1 MAITSVKAIT
11 KFLAD
16 KSIGFKKINSK
27 KYQFNL
33 YQETYIFNTE
43 LKTAQVGQ
51 LISIVDDF
59 DVWIPKN
66 CQLVSD
72 IKISDI
78 NRAEKTQDNLIDI
91 KKIPTEHDGYYFPE
105 FAKNIARRINNGSN
119 LFFTGESGAGKT
131 ECVEKF
137 ASLFGQTLLS
147 VDFSAGTNSQ
157 ELIGKFIVRNGQ
169 TEFVY
174 GIVPLAMKNGWWLN
188 FNELDYAAP
197 DNLSILQGVLTGK
210 ELLIS
215 QNENEIIKPH
225 KNFRLFATAN
235 TKGRGTDTGYTG
247 TNFLNLAF
255 LDRFSIFEFDY
266 TKHEPKI
273 VDTILNNQDSVLTNM
288 LVNLFKLLRTA
299 SKEGK
304 ILNSVFSTRR
314 LKEIAGSIYAGES
327 LADALYYD
335 LIGRFEITEQHTI
348 KEFIKDIF
356 DYETYTKK
364 DWHLGDKHYEPP
376 VIPVTEKEGV

>member
-1 MAITSVKAIT
+1 MTTVKAISSYLLGKKIT
-11 KFLAD
+11 
-16 KSIGFKKINSK
+16 FKKVNTK
-27 KYQFNL
+27 QYVFGYNDKFYVYDTNL
-33 YQETYIFNTE
+33 KLGQI
-43 LKTAQVGQ
+43 GQ
-51 LISIVDDF
+51 LISIVNDF
-59 DVWIPKN
+59 DTWFKN
-66 CQLVSD
+66 NCKEQTAPIVVAPVV
-72 IKISDI
+72 K
-78 NRAEKTQDNLIDI
+78 NQLIDI
-91 KKIPTEHDGYYFPE
+91 DKIPTEHKGYYFPE
-105 FAKNIARRINNGSN
+105 FAPNIARRVNSGAN

-131 ECVEKF
+131 ECVEHL
-137 ASLFGQTLLS
+137 ADLFGHTLLS

-157 ELIGKFIVRNGQ
+157 ELIGKFIVKNGQ
-169 TEFVY
+169 TEFIY

-188 FNELDYAAP
+188 FNELDYATP

-255 LDRFSIFEFDY
+255 LDRFSIFEFNY

-273 VDTILNNQDSVLTNM
+273 VDKILDGRDKNLTKM
-288 LVNLFKLLRTA
+288 LVDLFGLLRKA

-314 LKEIAGSIYAGES
+314 LKEIATSIAAGES
-327 LADALYYD
+327 FADAMFYD
-335 LIGRFEITEQHTI
+335 LTGRFEETEQHTI
-348 KEFIKDIF
+348 KEFINDIF
-356 DYETYTKK
+356 DHETYTKK
-364 DWHLGDKHYEPP
+364 HWFLGNKHYEPP
-376 VIPVTEKEGV
+376 VVPKDTGV